1 MSKQQPN
8 KIFAPLIIAGV
19 TIGFLASAYKFI
31 FAHSASKKSLAT
43 QQDQAEDIPNT
54 YEPVTQATDLDGQMT
69 P

>member
-54 YEPVTQATDLDGQMT
+54 HEPVTQATDPDGQMT